1 MVLSMPTIPSM
12 PPIPFMV
19 QNQGNPNLPPPPPRP
34 QSGHRPQSG
43 QYVKNQGGINGP
55 YLNPGPKKETKDSL
69 DKVVAIP
76 EMGGSSGSSSSSY
89 SVTCILFTGIIFV
102 AGVFIGI
109 AAMVN
114 SIHRVQEGN
123 IAVYF
128 KNGALMSELG
138 GPGVHWSTPFITTIL
153 QITVRPETRYL
164 NALKCTTSDG
174 VVNVF
179 REIQVISSL
188 NQEKIF
194 DLIINF
200 GNDVKQVL
208 VYDRISEG
216 IQAFCANHSID
227 EVYNTKFVEIE
238 ESVKSSLNVSIDKFA
253 KDAIIIWNLFIP
265 KPEIPPAI
273 AANYREVKIEW
284 TKQLVAQQKQKTEK
298 IKKET
303 ILQNAVMDA
312 ERAKAIGQIDNQ
324 AKLQRKENEQNV
336 STLEN
341 QIRKQTE
348 DTNADIES
356 YMAASRAEYNKNLL
370 TDQYIKLQM
379 AKSLITNTKVYFSGQ
394 DSAFGSIL
402 SNLIKLDGNGK

>member
-1 MVLSMPTIPSM
+1 MPSIPSM
-12 PPIPFMV
+12 PFMV
-19 QNQGNPNLPPPPPRP
+19 QNQENTNLPPPPPRP
-34 QSGHRPQSG
+34 QSG
-43 QYVKNQGGINGP
+43 QYMKPGINGP
-55 YLNPGPKKETKDSL
+55 FPHPHRPKSGKPVEA
-69 DKVVAIP
+69 VRIP
-76 EMGGSSGSSSSSY
+76 DMGGSSGSSSSGY

-102 AGVFIGI
+102 AGLFIGI
-109 AAMVN
+109 AALVN
-114 SIHRVQEGN
+114 SVHRVQEGN

-128 KNGALMSELG
+128 SNGALMTEIG
-138 GPGVHWSTPFITTIL
+138 GPGVHLSTPFVTTIL
-153 QITVRPETRYL
+153 QVTIRPETRYL

-179 REIQVISSL
+179 RDIQVISSL
-188 NQEKIF
+188 NKDKIF
-194 DLIINF
+194 DLIMSF
-200 GNDVKQVL
+200 GNDIKQVL

-216 IQAFCANHSID
+216 IQSFCANHSID
-227 EVYNTKFVEIE
+227 EVYNTKFIEIE
-238 ESVKSSLNVSIDKFA
+238 ESVKASLNVSIEKFA

-303 ILQNAVMDA
+303 ILQNAVLDA
-312 ERAKAIGQIDNQ
+312 EREKAIGQIDNQ
-324 AKLQRKENEQNV
+324 ARLQRKENEQNV
-336 STLEN
+336 SKLES
-341 QIRKQTE
+341 QIKKQKE

-379 AKSLITNTKVYFSGQ
+379 AKSLITNTKVFFSGQ
-394 DSAFGSIL
+394 DSALGSIL
-402 SNLIKLDGNGK
+402 SNLVKFDGNGK